1 MYKNNYYIYIFL
13 VFGALL
19 GKQNGRNLE
28 LCNSFELQHSE
39 TDDGCIIDMDYF
51 QNKEEQCILINNFH
65 HSITGLVRE
74 MNLRPFD
81 AVFISLTRNM
91 LTF

>member
-51 QNKEEQCILINNFH
+51 QNKEEQCIYI
-65 HSITGLVRE
+65 
-74 MNLRPFD
+74 D
-81 AVFISLTRNM
+81 
-91 LTF
+91 